1 MIDLISEGVGGRVV
15 SFNDEFFADAKN
27 LIRNDPPVWKEGKYT
42 DHGKWM
48 DGWETRRRR
57 EPGHDWCDLAL
68 GIPGRIKQITVDTSH
83 FTGNFPERFSVLG
96 CGVGDDSS
104 LDGAEWVELITETEL
119 TGDSVASYDVTTAQR
134 VTYVKLNIYP
144 DGGVARLR
152 IEGEPIAS
160 MSEVCPDEL
169 TDLLAAGLGGVAL
182 EASDV
187 HYSSPSNLL
196 RSTEPAGMWD
206 GWETRRRRGP
216 GSDWSTFQLGIAGLL
231 ERAVIDTRHFKGNCP
246 GWVSIDVSDDGDEW
260 STVIDRAPVVADSV
274 NKFDVPEP
282 VHAHFLKMSIHPD
295 GGVARLR
302 ALGRPDSG
310 EAGAMRIL
318 YLNSLFDKEA
328 QRFFNTACGSN
339 RWSEIM
345 MSSRPYTDVD
355 AVESAADEAFAG
367 LGEEDWL
374 EAFAAHPRIGE
385 SGDVV
390 ANREQAAASD
400 ASWEVQA
407 KLLALNEEYEDE
419 FGFIYIVYATG
430 KTAEEM
436 LEIARD
442 RLTNTRAREIEVAA
456 EQQKAIT
463 ETRLRR
469 MLCQEA
475 R

>member
-1 MIDLISEGVGGRVV
+1 
-15 SFNDEFFADAKN
+15 
-27 LIRNDPPVWKEGKYT
+27 
-42 DHGKWM
+42 
-48 DGWETRRRR
+48 
-57 EPGHDWCDLAL
+57 
-68 GIPGRIKQITVDTSH
+68 
-83 FTGNFPERFSVLG
+83 
-96 CGVGDDSS
+96 
-104 LDGAEWVELITETEL
+104 
-119 TGDSVASYDVTTAQR
+119 
-134 VTYVKLNIYP
+134 
-144 DGGVARLR
+144 
-152 IEGEPIAS
+152 
-160 MSEVCPDEL
+160 
-169 TDLLAAGLGGVAL
+169 
-182 EASDV
+182 
-187 HYSSPSNLL
+187 
-196 RSTEPAGMWD
+196 
-206 GWETRRRRGP
+206 
-216 GSDWSTFQLGIAGLL
+216 
-231 ERAVIDTRHFKGNCP
+231 
-246 GWVSIDVSDDGDEW
+246 VSDDGDEW

-345 MSSRPYTDVD
+345 VSSRPYTDVD

-400 ASWEVQA
+400 ALWEVQA